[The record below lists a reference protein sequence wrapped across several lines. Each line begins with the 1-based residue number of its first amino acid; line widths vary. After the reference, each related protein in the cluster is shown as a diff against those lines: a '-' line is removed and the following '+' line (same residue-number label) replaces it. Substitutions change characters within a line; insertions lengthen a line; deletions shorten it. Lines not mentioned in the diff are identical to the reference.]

1 MKKAVL
7 LLIVSVLIASAWA
20 WDITPNQLIFK
31 TSKPAQVKGNGR
43 LGLSAFDNYLNSLGA
58 QSVRKITGMPN
69 SQYFMV
75 NVAVEP
81 DYEAL
86 VSGKTRF
93 EGIEYVQPNYLN
105 KLHIVPNDELYHQLY
120 HYVVSCPQAWNITT
134 GSDQVLVAVVDSG
147 LNLEHPDLRPNIFIN
162 HAEIPDNGIDDDG
175 NGYIDDWIGWDFADA
190 PELAKIALG
199 DYLDQDND
207 PTDENYHGTH
217 VAGIIGAVGNNG
229 IGVCGVNWNVKL
241 LAVRAGFRTTDS
253 AGFLQD
259 DDAAAAIIYSAD
271 MGAQVINLS
280 WGDDKY
286 SPIIADACQYAYDKG
301 AVIVASAGNMPLP
314 FLSYPAKLGTTI
326 SVGAVNRNRNLA
338 GFSSYGPDLD
348 LVAPGEDVLS
358 TYMLESPNQYT
369 RMSGTSMSAPYVTG
383 AVALLLALHPGLS
396 PQEVRSRLMDS
407 CDDLG
412 TPGFDMYYGHGM
424 LNVRKLL
431 ESTNPPLIH
440 VSSPVEM
447 QGIQSSFDIIGSI
460 QADDFFRYSVMYA
473 TKDVPATIIDWL
485 DVETHTNQPSYKN
498 SPVDNDVLAHFYI
511 PGFFEEKTY
520 LVRIQYENK
529 QGKKYNQYFNFRY
542 DNTAPVMREET
553 LQAHFRY
560 EKQDKRYYVTA
571 AFSEVVSARL
581 KIWDSLDQITY
592 CYSAMEDSLVF
603 WALPNSVAEG
613 PIRVQVRAHNASG
626 LTYESG
632 IYPKEENAVF
642 ADIQY
647 ELIDSYGYEYEVI
660 GEARAPLP
668 QLYDFDGDGNKEYI
682 AMTIA
687 TGGYGNVKA
696 YQPGID
702 AHIVTHD
709 FNDGFWPRGIA
720 EGSTG
725 KAELLYNK
733 ADTAYLQLCGENQD
747 YPSVAVWQEKAS
759 ISGAYVDYN
768 GDGIKDILL
777 IQNLDLEQVIQA
789 YKRVGSDKFVEKTN
803 TLHNTTATDMRNS
816 FVPTIIV
823 DDLDGDRYPDIL
835 CADSDGDVM
844 IYEIKNDQVS
854 DLSWEH
860 RLPVRDTHTFTVG
873 DFNGDGRKEFFIGGY
888 VTDVANPFRNFWYF
902 EGFRNTANNQ
912 YTSMGTMFFNDV
924 MDQNGINSMDVDGDG
939 KDEIILAITPNLYI
953 IKYID
958 GEFKPVFRGES
969 ASSYNIL
976 TFRDANNK
984 PYFATN
990 RSIEDSLYF
999 VQYAQAEPYTGPP
1012 IPKNLSIEPLNES
1025 SVRLTWLDNGADS
1038 YYIYRKDEDGNVVQ
1052 VCDCPQ
1058 NSYVDEGLVTGHNY
1072 RYSVKAIDS
1081 GYTPAE
1087 GRLSPWVSATPLP
1100 PPQVEYIGMVSGSE
1114 VKLIFDTVMQPQILN
1129 PGLYSLDHEIGY
1141 PISVNSIAAQKGVLL
1156 RFRKPLPPSTQPYVL
1171 RAENMRGKSGVLC
1184 ATNSFSFDYEPD
1196 TEAPQV
1202 QGVLVAEDRAS
1213 LQIFFS
1219 EPIASSPDPLYRG
1232 NYTFNTTA
1240 NDPDNDIRSI
1250 DHDSD
1255 IITISFIHPLK
1266 VSNQP
1271 YSIRVEN
1278 IQDLAGN
1285 TISRQHCVARIS
1297 LSDAKD
1303 LSDLKVYPNPV
1314 RTSQQSWVAIHNF
1327 PMNKKGRIAIYDSGG
1342 NLVHKAKLGPYKP
1355 ELGNN
1360 TFRWELRNDSGHR
1373 VSSGVYFYVAEMG
1386 GETARGKF
1394 VILR

>member
-7 LLIVSVLIASAWA
+7 LLLASVLIVSALA
-20 WDITPNQLIFK
+20 WDITPNQLLFK

-43 LGLSAFDNYLNSLGA
+43 MGLSAFDGYLNSLGA
-58 QSVRKITGMPN
+58 QSVRQITGMPN
-69 SQYFMV
+69 NQYFMV

-81 DYEAL
+81 DYDAL

-105 KLHIVPNDELYHQLY
+105 KMHIEPNDELYAQLY

-147 LNLEHPDLRPNIFIN
+147 MNLEHPDLMANIYIN
-162 HAEIPDNGIDDDG
+162 HGEIPDNGIDDDG
-175 NGYIDDWIGWDFADA
+175 NGYIDDWIGWDFVDA

-199 DYLDQDND
+199 DYLEQDND
-207 PTDENYHGTH
+207 PSDENFHGTH

-301 AVIVASAGNMPLP
+301 AVIVASAGNVPLP

-338 GFSSYGPDLD
+338 GFSSFGPDLD
-348 LVAPGEDVLS
+348 LVAPGEEVLS

-369 RMSGTSMSAPYVTG
+369 RLSGTSMSAPYVSG
-383 AVALLLALHPGLS
+383 AIALLLALNPGLS
-396 PQEVRSRLMDS
+396 PQEVRSRLLDS

-412 TPGFDMYYGHGM
+412 TPGYDMYYGHGM

-447 QGIQSSFDIIGSI
+447 QGMKSSFDITGSI
-460 QADDFFRYSVMYA
+460 QAEDFFRYSVMYA
-473 TKDVPATIIDWL
+473 TKDIPATIIDWL
-485 DVETHTNQPSYKN
+485 DVETHTNQPNYKT

-511 PGFFEEKTY
+511 PGFFEERTY

-542 DNTAPVMREET
+542 DMSAPVMRPET
-553 LQAHFRY
+553 LQTHYRY

-571 AFSEVVSARL
+571 LFDEVVSARL
-581 KIWDSLDQITY
+581 KVLDSLGQVTH

-603 WALPNSVAEG
+603 WALPRSIAEG
-613 PIRVQVRAHNASG
+613 YIKMQVEAHNASG
-626 LTYESG
+626 LTYVSD
-632 IYPKEENAVF
+632 IFPNKEFPDSVYV
-642 ADIQY
+642 QY
-647 ELIDSYGYEYEVI
+647 ELIDSYGYDYEVI
-660 GEARAPLP
+660 GEARAVLP
-668 QLYDFDGDGNKEYI
+668 KLYDFDGDGNDEYI
-682 AMTIA
+682 AMTLA
-687 TGGYGNVKA
+687 TSGYGGVKA
-696 YQPGID
+696 YRPAVGP
-702 AHIVTHD
+702 HTVTHD
-709 FNDGFWPRGIA
+709 FEDGFWPRGVTQ
-720 EGSTG
+720 GRNG

-733 ADTAYLQLCGENQD
+733 GDTAFLQLCGEGQD
-747 YPSVAVWQEKAS
+747 YPSTAVWQETSS
-759 ISGAYVDYN
+759 ISGVFADYN
-768 GDGIKDILL
+768 GDGVDEILL
-777 IQNLDLEQVIQA
+777 IRNLALEQIIQA
-789 YKRVGSDKFVEKTN
+789 YKRGAGDEVEPKN
-803 TLHNTTATDMRNS
+803 ELKNTTATSMRNS
-816 FVPTIIV
+816 FAPTIIV

-835 CADSDGDVM
+835 CTDADGDVM
-844 IYEIKNDQVS
+844 IFEIRNDQVS
-854 DLSWEH
+854 DLSWQH
-860 RLPVRDTHTFTVG
+860 RLPVGDTQTFTVG
-873 DFNGDGRKEFFIGGY
+873 DFDGDGRKEFFVGGY
-888 VTDVANPFRNFWYF
+888 VTDVANPYRNFWYF
-902 EGFRNTANNQ
+902 EGFKNVANNE
-912 YTSMGTMFFNDV
+912 YVSMGSMFFNDV
-924 MDQNGINSMDVDGDG
+924 MEQNSIASMDVDDDG
-939 KDEIILAITPNLYI
+939 KDEIILGITPNLYI
-953 IKYID
+953 IEYID
-958 GEFKPVFRGES
+958 GEFKPTFRGES
-969 ASSYNIL
+969 SSSYNIL

-990 RSIEDSLYF
+990 KSIEDSLYF
-999 VQYAQAEPYTGPP
+999 VQYARTEPFTGPS
-1012 IPKNLSIEPLNES
+1012 IPKNLSAEPLNES

-1038 YYIYRKDEDGNVVQ
+1038 YYVYRKDEEGDVLQICN
-1052 VCDCPQ
+1052 CPQ
-1058 NSYVDEGLVTGHNY
+1058 NSYVDEGLSSGETY
-1072 RYSVKAIDS
+1072 QYSVKAVDS

-1087 GRLSPWVSATPLP
+1087 GRHSPWVSAIPLP
-1100 PPQVEYIGMVSGSE
+1100 APQLESIGMVSSSE
-1114 VKLIFDTVMQPQILN
+1114 VKLIFDSVMQPEILN
-1129 PGLYSLDHEIGY
+1129 TGLYSLDHDIGY
-1141 PISVNSIAAQKGVLL
+1141 PISINSIAAQRGVLL

-1171 RAENMRGKSGVLC
+1171 TAENMRGKSGVIC
-1184 ATNSFSFDYEPD
+1184 ATNSFSFAYEPD
-1196 TEAPQV
+1196 TKAPEIE
-1202 QGVLVAEDRAS
+1202 GVLVAKDRAS
-1213 LQIFFS
+1213 LQITFS

-1232 NYTFNTTA
+1232 NYTFRTTA
-1240 NDPDNDIRSI
+1240 NDPDNDILSI
-1250 DHDSD
+1250 AHDSD

-1271 YSIRVEN
+1271 YNIRVEN

-1285 TISRQHCVARIS
+1285 TISRQHSVARIS

-1303 LSDLKVYPNPV
+1303 LSELKVYPNPV
-1314 RTSQQSWVAIHNF
+1314 YTSQQSWVAIHNF
-1327 PMNKKGRIAIYDSGG
+1327 PMNKKGRISIYDSSG
-1342 NLVHKAKLGPYKP
+1342 NLVHKARLGPYKP
-1355 ELGNN
+1355 ELANN
-1360 TFRWELRNDSGHR
+1360 TYRWELRNDSGHR

-1386 GETARGKF
+1386 GETAKGKF